1 MRKLAI
7 LIPAHNEE
15 VVIESTIKSVLKF
28 CFKKDLYIVDDGSN
42 DNTYDIAKKFTRN
55 VLRLTPNKGKAT
67 ALNTAIEKFK
77 LPDRY
82 EFIMPL
88 DADSQVSK
96 KFIEN
101 VLQTFD
107 KSKSNVICIIGRV
120 MSRKGNWVSAYRMWE
135 YEVAQT
141 IHKNAQEK
149 INAMIVCPGCST
161 VFRSKLF
168 KKIKIPTGTLTEDMD
183 LTFLIYRKKLG
194 KILFSNKLAVK
205 TQDPKNFRDLL
216 KQLDRWYTGF
226 WQCVLKYNIPW
237 GGQMLDLEVA
247 LLASEGLFGSF
258 IILVLMAAVPT
269 VLSIEP
275 DVLIIPIAVDFLLF
289 VLPTVIYTAIVNR
302 SLHILRYIHYFYFI
316 RAVSSLVFL
325 KSFLKVVLAIDLGM
339 IWNKATRYAIAK
351 G

>member
-1 MRKLAI
+1 MRKLAF

-15 VVIESTIKSVLKF
+15 VVIKNTLTSVLNF
-28 CFKKDLYIVDDGSN
+28 SFKKDIYVVDDGST
-42 DNTYDIAKKFTRN
+42 DGTYKIAKKYTRN
-55 VLRLTPNKGKAT
+55 VLKLAHNKGKAT
-67 ALNTAIEKFK
+67 ALNTALEMFD
-77 LPDRY
+77 LPKRY
-82 EFIMPL
+82 EYIMPL
-88 DADSQVSK
+88 DADSRVNK
-96 KFIEN
+96 KFIDN
-101 VLQTFD
+101 VMAIFE
-107 KSKSNVICIIGRV
+107 KNKGNVICVVGRV

-161 VFRSKLF
+161 VFRSELF

-183 LTFLIYRKKLG
+183 LTFLIYRQRLG

-205 TQDPKNFRDLL
+205 TQDPRTFRDLL

-226 WQCVLKYNIPW
+226 WQCILKHNIPW

-258 IILVLMAAVPT
+258 IILILIAAIPI

-275 DVLIIPIAVDFLLF
+275 DVFIIPITVDFALF
-289 VLPTVIYTAIVNR
+289 VLPTVLYTAIVNK
-302 SLHILRYIHYFYFI
+302 SLYILRYIHYFYFI

-325 KSFLKVVLAIDLGM
+325 KSFLKVVLSIDLGM
-339 IWNKATRYAIAK
+339 IWNKATRYTIAK
-351 G
+351 A